1 MALYGGQVQTAP
13 YQSPDYGP
21 SVAAYKD
28 LAMAGAQGMAGMV
41 SQVGDYFKQQGEA
54 KKSAQLGIKIAEA
67 AKIMDPN
74 QAPYYD
80 NLIFSMKD
88 ENTPVQVRGAL
99 GASVQDLLKQNVS
112 SRAVAVQEAQM
123 NMRPAFFGGGKSMP
137 TRAYNAPAIQQ
148 ASRQGVAPSSV
159 VTQDDLIAGQKGT
172 TAYDDFNA
180 IEQASNM
187 DLYGGAPEGAPVNIK
202 LNQVNDLLSKGA
214 SVNAFTPAEN
224 ERIKQIAGNAAVA
237 GNEQGLTAVIQD
249 LQERYNK
256 SEASLKVTK
265 DEPIVEMQT
274 PDKVRRVVKTQT
286 GLLKDV
292 DTGEIIDRT
301 TGKSVSLGGN
311 VSFITQD
318 YINNLNKQY
327 ESQFNQD
334 NPLLNPIDGT
344 QVPGQ
349 LPDNFNPQSSIGTP
363 EQRAR
368 VQGMLVENQG
378 RAMVQNI
385 PQGAIPTDQ
394 SLAYGNVEP
403 QSAQIRISES
413 SAPVDT
419 SSFARSVGTVAQP
432 AQAPKTDLIKQYN
445 DITQLNPYQQ
455 ELVNEAKIEASQ
467 SGASPNK
474 AVSTELE
481 RNILFNR
488 AFVPTSLPKQGVR
501 IVTPE
506 DKKRQS
512 NALLAQAKTRTV
524 DRVMAYELMN
534 RFDTIQQILN
544 HPQANEFFGQS
555 LPEEEIKKLA
565 RDQGGIYALYA
576 NLKGQD
582 LVGALANI
590 KEKSGTAAGMAASE
604 TKALQEAANPLNST
618 QDWNSAKKTLMQLSS
633 DTIRSGKK
641 LGLTGVFSYADPND
655 KSKGFKAQELLRST
669 NEFDPI
675 FEDEVEYY
683 NKVDK
688 LKSQI
693 EGVPQQRAT
702 PQQTGQIQQA
712 QPSFDAYG
720 NAYQNILKKYNLPPR

>member
-1 MALYGGQVQTAP
+1 M
-13 YQSPDYGP
+13 S
-21 SVAAYKD
+21 
-28 LAMAGAQGMAGMV
+28 AGDA
-41 SQVGDYFKQQGEA
+41 
-54 KKSAQLGIKIAEA
+54 
-67 AKIMDPN
+67 
-74 QAPYYD
+74 
-80 NLIFSMKD
+80 
-88 ENTPVQVRGAL
+88 
-99 GASVQDLLKQNVS
+99 
-112 SRAVAVQEAQM
+112 
-123 NMRPAFFGGGKSMP
+123 
-137 TRAYNAPAIQQ
+137 APANQPGVIPLPPGPD
-148 ASRQGVAPSSV
+148 ATVVQGSP
-159 VTQDDLIAGQKGT
+159 
-172 TAYDDFNA
+172 
-180 IEQASNM
+180 
-187 DLYGGAPEGAPVNIK
+187 P
-202 LNQVNDLLSKGA
+202 GA
-214 SVNAFTPAEN
+214 SVNLD
-224 ERIKQIAGNAAVA
+224 AGNLNSMIQQLAKLRPVSPEENKEYVTNFSDAVVA
-237 GNEQGLTAVIQD
+237 QNEQGATQVLSKITAE
-249 LQERYNK
+249 LNK
-256 SEASLKVTK
+256 AREGHKVKEGQPAVT
-265 DEPIVEMQT
+265 IQT
-274 PDKVRRVVKTQT
+274 PSGSFSAVRTVGGDYVNQE
-286 GLLKDV
+286 
-292 DTGEIIDRT
+292 TGEIIDSK
-301 TGKSVSLGGN
+301 TGSPKKFGGVRLLN
-311 VSFITQD
+311 QD
-318 YINNLNKQY
+318 DLNKAQEIY
-327 ESQFNQD
+327 DASMGYGD
-334 NPLLNPIDGT
+334 NPLLQRIDGGPA
-344 QVPGQ
+344 PGQ
-349 LPDNFNPQSSIGTP
+349 LPDNFDPQSSIGTP
-363 EQRAR
+363 AERAR
-368 VQGMLVENQG
+368 VQGMVAENQG

-385 PQGAIPTDQ
+385 PQGAMPTDQ
-394 SLAYGNVEP
+394 SLAYGNMEP
-403 QSAQIRISES
+403 QAPQSRVSQSTPVQGLSPVERQVTFSPPTKAQSTNDDLVQEYNKLTTLD
-413 SAPVDT
+413 PY
-419 SSFARSVGTVAQP
+419 Q
-432 AQAPKTDLIKQYN
+432 KDLIN
-445 DITQLNPYQQ
+445 STM
-455 ELVNEAKIEASQ
+455 VEASQ
-467 SGASPNK
+467 SGSAPNK
-474 AVSTELE
+474 AVATELE

-501 IVTPE
+501 IVTAE
-506 DKKRQS
+506 DKKRES

-618 QDWNSAKKTLMQLSS
+618 QDWNSAKKTLMQLAS

>member
-1 MALYGGQVQTAP
+1 MT
-13 YQSPDYGP
+13 
-21 SVAAYKD
+21 
-28 LAMAGAQGMAGMV
+28 GAQGVAGMV

-123 NMRPAFFGGGKSMP
+123 GMRPAYFGGGRQAATRP
-137 TRAYNAPAIQQ
+137 TYGTSATSQ
-148 ASRQGVAPSSV
+148 ATRTSPGVGMSQGDAA
-159 VTQDDLIAGQKGT
+159 LAGQPNQGM
-172 TAYDDFNA
+172 
-180 IEQASNM
+180 IPPGS
-187 DLYGGAPEGAPVNIK
+187 GATVVQGSPP
-202 LNQVNDLLSKGA
+202 GA
-214 SVNAFTPAEN
+214 SVNLD
-224 ERIKQIAGNAAVA
+224 AGNLNSMIQQLAKLRPVSPEENKQYVTNFADAVVA
-237 GNEQGLTAVIQD
+237 QNEQGATQVLSQITTELNKAREGHKVKEGQPAVTI
-249 LQERYNK
+249 
-256 SEASLKVTK
+256 
-265 DEPIVEMQT
+265 QT
-274 PDKVRRVVKTQT
+274 PSGSFSAVRTVGGDYVNQE
-286 GLLKDV
+286 
-292 DTGEIIDRT
+292 TGEIIDSK
-301 TGKSVSLGGN
+301 TGSPKKFGGVRLLN
-311 VSFITQD
+311 QD
-318 YINNLNKQY
+318 DLNKAQEIY
-327 ESQFNQD
+327 DASMGGEVL
-334 NPLLNPIDGT
+334 PP
-344 QVPGQ
+344 
-349 LPDNFNPQSSIGTP
+349 LPDNFDPQSSIGTP
-363 EQRAR
+363 AERAR
-368 VQGMLVENQG
+368 VQGMVAENQG
-378 RAMVQNI
+378 RAMVQNT
-385 PQGAIPTDQ
+385 PQGAMPTDPSITYGATSPQAPQSRVSQSTSAQ
-394 SLAYGNVEP
+394 SLSPVERQVTFASP
-403 QSAQIRISES
+403 TKAQSTNDDLVQEYNKLTTLD
-413 SAPVDT
+413 PY
-419 SSFARSVGTVAQP
+419 Q
-432 AQAPKTDLIKQYN
+432 KDLIN
-445 DITQLNPYQQ
+445 STM
-455 ELVNEAKIEASQ
+455 VEASQ
-467 SGASPNK
+467 SGSAPNK
-474 AVSTELE
+474 AVATELE

-501 IVTPE
+501 IVTAE
-506 DKKRQS
+506 DKKRES

-555 LPEEEIKKLA
+555 LLEEEIKKLA

-604 TKALQEAANPLNST
+604 TKALQEAANPLDST

-675 FEDEVEYY
+675 FEDEVEYF
-683 NKVDK
+683 NRVNS
-688 LKSQI
+688 LKSRLQ
-693 EGVPQQRAT
+693 GGQG
-702 PQQTGQIQQA
+702 TGTTQPAPQA
-712 QPSFDAYG
+712 QPQSQPSAVTPMGLESLFF
-720 NAYQNILKKYNLPPR
+720 PTR

>member
-1 MALYGGQVQTAP
+1 VKENQPAVTIETPSGSFNALPTVG
-13 YQSPDYGP
+13 
-21 SVAAYKD
+21 
-28 LAMAGAQGMAGMV
+28 
-41 SQVGDYFKQQGEA
+41 GDYV
-54 KKSAQLGIKIAEA
+54 
-67 AKIMDPN
+67 N
-74 QAPYYD
+74 Q
-80 NLIFSMKD
+80 
-88 ENTPVQVRGAL
+88 
-99 GASVQDLLKQNVS
+99 
-112 SRAVAVQEAQM
+112 
-123 NMRPAFFGGGKSMP
+123 
-137 TRAYNAPAIQQ
+137 
-148 ASRQGVAPSSV
+148 
-159 VTQDDLIAGQKGT
+159 
-172 TAYDDFNA
+172 
-180 IEQASNM
+180 
-187 DLYGGAPEGAPVNIK
+187 
-202 LNQVNDLLSKGA
+202 
-214 SVNAFTPAEN
+214 
-224 ERIKQIAGNAAVA
+224 
-237 GNEQGLTAVIQD
+237 
-249 LQERYNK
+249 
-256 SEASLKVTK
+256 
-265 DEPIVEMQT
+265 
-274 PDKVRRVVKTQT
+274 
-286 GLLKDV
+286 
-292 DTGEIIDRT
+292 DTGEIIDSK
-301 TGKSVSLGGN
+301 TGSPKKFGG
-311 VSFITQD
+311 VRLLTQD
-318 YINNLNKQY
+318 DLNKAQEIY
-327 ESQFNQD
+327 DASMGGGVL
-334 NPLLNPIDGT
+334 PPIDGSP
-344 QVPGQ
+344 VPGQ

-363 EQRAR
+363 EERAR
-368 VQGMLVENQG
+368 VQGMVAQNQG
-378 RAMVQNI
+378 RAMVQNM
-385 PQGAIPTDQ
+385 PQGAMPTDQ

-403 QSAQIRISES
+403 QAAQSRVLES
-413 SAPVDT
+413 SIPVDT
-419 SSFARSVGTVAQP
+419 SPFARSVGTVAKP
-432 AQAPKTDLIKQYN
+432 AQEPKTDLIKQYN
-445 DITQLNPYQQ
+445 DLTQLNPYQQ

-524 DRVMAYELMN
+524 DRVMAYELMS

-555 LPEEEIKKLA
+555 IPEEEVKKLA
-565 RDQGGIYALYA
+565 REQGGIYALYA

-618 QDWNSAKKTLMQLSS
+618 QDWNSAKKTLMQLAS

-641 LGLTGVFSYADPND
+641 LGLTGVFSYIDPKD
-655 KSKGFKAQELLRST
+655 RSKGFKAQELLRST

-702 PQQTGQIQQA
+702 PQQTGQIQQT

>member
-1 MALYGGQVQTAP
+1 M
-13 YQSPDYGP
+13 
-21 SVAAYKD
+21 VA
-28 LAMAGAQGMAGMV
+28 
-41 SQVGDYFKQQGEA
+41 
-54 KKSAQLGIKIAEA
+54 
-67 AKIMDPN
+67 
-74 QAPYYD
+74 
-80 NLIFSMKD
+80 
-88 ENTPVQVRGAL
+88 
-99 GASVQDLLKQNVS
+99 
-112 SRAVAVQEAQM
+112 
-123 NMRPAFFGGGKSMP
+123 
-137 TRAYNAPAIQQ
+137 
-148 ASRQGVAPSSV
+148 
-159 VTQDDLIAGQKGT
+159 
-172 TAYDDFNA
+172 
-180 IEQASNM
+180 
-187 DLYGGAPEGAPVNIK
+187 
-202 LNQVNDLLSKGA
+202 
-214 SVNAFTPAEN
+214 
-224 ERIKQIAGNAAVA
+224 
-237 GNEQGLTAVIQD
+237 
-249 LQERYNK
+249 
-256 SEASLKVTK
+256 
-265 DEPIVEMQT
+265 
-274 PDKVRRVVKTQT
+274 
-286 GLLKDV
+286 
-292 DTGEIIDRT
+292 
-301 TGKSVSLGGN
+301 
-311 VSFITQD
+311 
-318 YINNLNKQY
+318 
-327 ESQFNQD
+327 
-334 NPLLNPIDGT
+334 
-344 QVPGQ
+344 
-349 LPDNFNPQSSIGTP
+349 
-363 EQRAR
+363 
-368 VQGMLVENQG
+368 ENQG

-385 PQGAIPTDQ
+385 PQGAMPTDQ
-394 SLAYGNVEP
+394 SLAYGNMEP
-403 QSAQIRISES
+403 QAPQSRVYQSTPVQGLSPVERQVTFSPPTKAQSTNDDLVQEYNKLTTLD
-413 SAPVDT
+413 PY
-419 SSFARSVGTVAQP
+419 Q
-432 AQAPKTDLIKQYN
+432 KDLIN
-445 DITQLNPYQQ
+445 STM
-455 ELVNEAKIEASQ
+455 VEASQ
-467 SGASPNK
+467 SGSAPNK
-474 AVSTELE
+474 AVATELE

-501 IVTPE
+501 IVTAE
-506 DKKRQS
+506 DKKRES

-555 LPEEEIKKLA
+555 IPEEEVKKLA

>member
-1 MALYGGQVQTAP
+1 MAIIAGQVQTLP
-13 YQSPDYGP
+13 YQYGD
-21 SVAAYKD
+21 SSAMIQSAQN
-28 LAMAGAQGMAGMV
+28 LAMAGSQGIADLTG
-41 SQVGDYFKQQGEA
+41 QVKDYFKQQGDA

-123 NMRPAFFGGGKSMP
+123 GMRPAYFGGGQAATRP
-137 TRAYNAPAIQQ
+137 TYGTSAISQAAR
-148 ASRQGVAPSSV
+148 ASRGVDMSQGDAA
-159 VTQDDLIAGQKGT
+159 LAGQPNQDMIPPG
-172 TAYDDFNA
+172 
-180 IEQASNM
+180 S
-187 DLYGGAPEGAPVNIK
+187 GATVVQGSPP
-202 LNQVNDLLSKGA
+202 GA
-214 SVNAFTPAEN
+214 SVNLD
-224 ERIKQIAGNAAVA
+224 AGNLNSMIQQLAKLRPVSPEENKQYVTNFADAVVA
-237 GNEQGLTAVIQD
+237 QNEQGATQVLSQITNELNKAREGHKVKEGQPAVTI
-249 LQERYNK
+249 
-256 SEASLKVTK
+256 
-265 DEPIVEMQT
+265 QT
-274 PDKVRRVVKTQT
+274 PSGSFSAVRTVGGDYVNQE
-286 GLLKDV
+286 
-292 DTGEIIDRT
+292 TGEIIDSK
-301 TGKSVSLGGN
+301 TGSPKKFGG
-311 VSFITQD
+311 VRLLSQD
-318 YINNLNKQY
+318 DLNKAQEIY
-327 ESQFNQD
+327 DASMGGEVLP
-334 NPLLNPIDGT
+334 PLL
-344 QVPGQ
+344 
-349 LPDNFNPQSSIGTP
+349 DNFDPQSSIGTP
-363 EQRAR
+363 AERAR
-368 VQGMLVENQG
+368 VQGMVAENQG

-385 PQGAIPTDQ
+385 PQGAMPTDQ

-419 SSFARSVGTVAQP
+419 SSFARSVRTVAQS

-582 LVGALANI
+582 LVGALADI

>member
-1 MALYGGQVQTAP
+1 MALVAGQIPVSGYRTPDYSGAAAAAGAAQAAP
-13 YQSPDYGP
+13 YQMIS
-21 SVAAYKD
+21 D
-28 LAMAGAQGMAGMV
+28 LTG
-41 SQVGDYFKQQGEA
+41 QVKDYFKQQGEA
-54 KKSAQLGIKIAEA
+54 KKSAQYGIKIAEA
-67 AKIMDPN
+67 AKIMDPM

-80 NLIFSMKD
+80 QLINSMKD
-88 ENTPVQVRGAL
+88 EDTPVSVRGAL
-99 GASVQDLLKQNVS
+99 GASIQDILKQNIS

-123 NMRPAFFGGGKSMP
+123 NMRPAYFGGGRQVATRP
-137 TRAYNAPAIQQ
+137 TYGVNRGVDVSQVDAALDMQPN
-148 ASRQGVAPSSV
+148 QGMIPPEPDATV
-159 VTQDDLIAGQKGT
+159 VQG
-172 TAYDDFNA
+172 
-180 IEQASNM
+180 S
-187 DLYGGAPEGAPVNIK
+187 PP
-202 LNQVNDLLSKGA
+202 GA
-214 SVNAFTPAEN
+214 SVNLD
-224 ERIKQIAGNAAVA
+224 AGNLNSMIQQLSKLRPVSADENKQYVTNFADAVVAQNEPGAKQVLNQLASEVQKASA
-237 GNEQGLTAVIQD
+237 GYKVKENQPAVTI
-249 LQERYNK
+249 E
-256 SEASLKVTK
+256 
-265 DEPIVEMQT
+265 T
-274 PDKVRRVVKTQT
+274 PSGSFNALPTVGGDYVNQ
-286 GLLKDV
+286 
-292 DTGEIIDRT
+292 DTGEIIDSK
-301 TGKSVSLGGN
+301 TGSPKKFGG
-311 VSFITQD
+311 VRLLTQD
-318 YINNLNKQY
+318 DLNKAQEIY
-327 ESQFNQD
+327 DASMGGGVL
-334 NPLLNPIDGT
+334 PPIDGSP
-344 QVPGQ
+344 VPGQ

-363 EQRAR
+363 EERAR
-368 VQGMLVENQG
+368 VQGMVAQNQG
-378 RAMVQNI
+378 RAMVQNM
-385 PQGAIPTDQ
+385 PQGAMPTDQ

-403 QSAQIRISES
+403 QAAQSRVLES
-413 SAPVDT
+413 SIPVDT
-419 SSFARSVGTVAQP
+419 SPFARSVGTVAKP
-432 AQAPKTDLIKQYN
+432 AQEPKTDLIKQYN
-445 DITQLNPYQQ
+445 DLTQLNPYQQ

-524 DRVMAYELMN
+524 DRVMAYELMS

-555 LPEEEIKKLA
+555 IPEEEVKKLA
-565 RDQGGIYALYA
+565 REQGGIYALYA

-618 QDWNSAKKTLMQLSS
+618 QDWNSAKKTLMQLAS

-641 LGLTGVFSYADPND
+641 LGLTGVFSYIDPKD
-655 KSKGFKAQELLRST
+655 RSKGFKAQELLRST

-693 EGVPQQRAT
+693 EGVPQQQAT

>member
-1 MALYGGQVQTAP
+1 MISDLTGQV
-13 YQSPDYGP
+13 
-21 SVAAYKD
+21 K
-28 LAMAGAQGMAGMV
+28 
-41 SQVGDYFKQQGEA
+41 DYFKQQGEA

-123 NMRPAFFGGGKSMP
+123 GMRPAYFGGGRQAATRP
-137 TRAYNAPAIQQ
+137 TYGTSATSQ
-148 ASRQGVAPSSV
+148 ATRTSPGVGMSQGDAA
-159 VTQDDLIAGQKGT
+159 LAGQPNQGM
-172 TAYDDFNA
+172 
-180 IEQASNM
+180 IPPGS
-187 DLYGGAPEGAPVNIK
+187 GATVVQGSPP
-202 LNQVNDLLSKGA
+202 GA
-214 SVNAFTPAEN
+214 SVNLD
-224 ERIKQIAGNAAVA
+224 AGNLNSMIQQLAKLRPVSPEENKQYVTNFADAVIA
-237 GNEQGLTAVIQD
+237 QNEQGATQVLSQITTELNKAREGHKVKEGQPAVTI
-249 LQERYNK
+249 
-256 SEASLKVTK
+256 
-265 DEPIVEMQT
+265 QT
-274 PDKVRRVVKTQT
+274 PSGSFSAVRTVGGDYVNQE
-286 GLLKDV
+286 
-292 DTGEIIDRT
+292 TGEIIDSK
-301 TGKSVSLGGN
+301 TGSPKKFGGVRLLN
-311 VSFITQD
+311 QD
-318 YINNLNKQY
+318 DLNKAQEIY
-327 ESQFNQD
+327 DASMGGEVL
-334 NPLLNPIDGT
+334 PP
-344 QVPGQ
+344 
-349 LPDNFNPQSSIGTP
+349 LPDNFDPQSSIGTP
-363 EQRAR
+363 AERAR
-368 VQGMLVENQG
+368 VQGMVAENQG
-378 RAMVQNI
+378 RAMVQNT
-385 PQGAIPTDQ
+385 PQGAIPTEQ

-555 LPEEEIKKLA
+555 IPEEEVKKLA

-582 LVGALANI
+582 LVGALADI

-604 TKALQEAANPLNST
+604 TKALQEAANPLLST
-618 QDWNSAKKTLMQLSS
+618 QDWGSAKKTLMQLSA
-633 DTIRSGKK
+633 DVVRSGKN

-675 FEDEVEYY
+675 FEDEVEYF
-683 NKVDK
+683 NRVNS
-688 LKSQI
+688 LKSRLQ
-693 EGVPQQRAT
+693 GGQG
-702 PQQTGQIQQA
+702 TGTTQPAPQA
-712 QPSFDAYG
+712 QPQSQPSAVTPMGLESLFF
-720 NAYQNILKKYNLPPR
+720 PTR

>member
-1 MALYGGQVQTAP
+1 MI
-13 YQSPDYGP
+13 QS
-21 SVAAYKD
+21 AQN
-28 LAMAGAQGMAGMV
+28 LAMAGSQGIADLTG
-41 SQVGDYFKQQGEA
+41 QVKDYFKQQGDA

-123 NMRPAFFGGGKSMP
+123 GMRPAYFGGGQAATRP
-137 TRAYNAPAIQQ
+137 TYGTSAISQAAR
-148 ASRQGVAPSSV
+148 ASRGVDMSQGDAA
-159 VTQDDLIAGQKGT
+159 LAGQPNQDMIPPG
-172 TAYDDFNA
+172 
-180 IEQASNM
+180 S
-187 DLYGGAPEGAPVNIK
+187 GATVVQGSPP
-202 LNQVNDLLSKGA
+202 GA
-214 SVNAFTPAEN
+214 SVNLD
-224 ERIKQIAGNAAVA
+224 AGNLNSMIQQLAKLRPVSPEENKQYVTNFADAVVA
-237 GNEQGLTAVIQD
+237 QNEQGATQVLSQITNELNKAREGHKVKEGQPAVTI
-249 LQERYNK
+249 
-256 SEASLKVTK
+256 
-265 DEPIVEMQT
+265 QT
-274 PDKVRRVVKTQT
+274 PSGSFSAVRTVGGDYVNQE
-286 GLLKDV
+286 
-292 DTGEIIDRT
+292 TGEIIDSK
-301 TGKSVSLGGN
+301 TGSPKKFGG
-311 VSFITQD
+311 VRLLSQD
-318 YINNLNKQY
+318 DLNKAQEIY
-327 ESQFNQD
+327 DASMGGEVLP
-334 NPLLNPIDGT
+334 PLL
-344 QVPGQ
+344 
-349 LPDNFNPQSSIGTP
+349 DNFDPQSSIGTP
-363 EQRAR
+363 AERAR
-368 VQGMLVENQG
+368 VQGMVAENQG

-385 PQGAIPTDQ
+385 PQGAMPTDQ

-419 SSFARSVGTVAQP
+419 SSFARSVRTVAQS

-582 LVGALANI
+582 LVGALADI

>member
-1 MALYGGQVQTAP
+1 
-13 YQSPDYGP
+13 
-21 SVAAYKD
+21 VAAYKD
-28 LAMAGAQGMAGMV
+28 LAMARAQGVAGMV

-67 AKIMDPN
+67 AKLMDPN

-123 NMRPAFFGGGKSMP
+123 GMRPAYFGGGKQAATRP
-137 TRAYNAPAIQQ
+137 TYGYPKSISADRVVDISKGDAALANQPGVIPLDPGPDATVV
-148 ASRQGVAPSSV
+148 QGSP
-159 VTQDDLIAGQKGT
+159 
-172 TAYDDFNA
+172 
-180 IEQASNM
+180 
-187 DLYGGAPEGAPVNIK
+187 P
-202 LNQVNDLLSKGA
+202 GA
-214 SVNAFTPAEN
+214 SVNLD
-224 ERIKQIAGNAAVA
+224 AGNLNSMIQQLAKLRPVSPEENKQYVTNFADAVVA
-237 GNEQGLTAVIQD
+237 QNEQGATQVLSQITTELNKAREGHKVKEGQQAVTI
-249 LQERYNK
+249 
-256 SEASLKVTK
+256 
-265 DEPIVEMQT
+265 QT
-274 PDKVRRVVKTQT
+274 PSGSFSAVRTVGGDYVNQE
-286 GLLKDV
+286 
-292 DTGEIIDRT
+292 TGEIIDSK
-301 TGKSVSLGGN
+301 TGSPKKFGGARLLN
-311 VSFITQD
+311 QD
-318 YINNLNKQY
+318 DLNKAQEIY
-327 ESQFNQD
+327 DASMGGEVLP
-334 NPLLNPIDGT
+334 PLPN
-344 QVPGQ
+344 
-349 LPDNFNPQSSIGTP
+349 NFDPQSSIGTP
-363 EQRAR
+363 AERAR
-368 VQGMLVENQG
+368 VQGMVAENQG

-385 PQGAIPTDQ
+385 PQGAMPTDQ
-394 SLAYGNVEP
+394 SLAYGNMEP
-403 QSAQIRISES
+403 QAPQSRVSQSTPVQGLSPVERQVTFSPPTKAQSTNDDLVQEYNKLTTL
-413 SAPVDT
+413 D
-419 SSFARSVGTVAQP
+419 QY
-432 AQAPKTDLIKQYN
+432 QKDLIN
-445 DITQLNPYQQ
+445 STM
-455 ELVNEAKIEASQ
+455 VEASQ
-467 SGASPNK
+467 SGSAPNK
-474 AVSTELE
+474 AVATELE

-501 IVTPE
+501 IVTAE
-506 DKKRQS
+506 DKKRES

-641 LGLTGVFSYADPND
+641 LGLTGVFSYADPKD

-675 FEDEVEYY
+675 FEDEVEYF
-683 NKVDK
+683 NRVNS
-688 LKSQI
+688 LKIRLQ
-693 EGVPQQRAT
+693 GGQG
-702 PQQTGQIQQA
+702 TGTTQPAPQA
-712 QPSFDAYG
+712 QPQSQPSAVTPMGLESLFF
-720 NAYQNILKKYNLPPR
+720 PTR

>member
-1 MALYGGQVQTAP
+1 MAIIAGTVPTLP
-13 YQSPDYGP
+13 YQYGD
-21 SVAAYKD
+21 SSAMIQSARD
-28 LAMAGAQGMAGMV
+28 LAMTGAQGVSNIAG
-41 SQVGDYFKQQGEA
+41 QVGDYFKQQGEA

-67 AKIMDPN
+67 AKLMDPN

-112 SRAVAVQEAQM
+112 SRAVAVQEVQM
-123 NMRPAFFGGGKSMP
+123 GMRPAYFGGGRQAATRP
-137 TRAYNAPAIQQ
+137 TYGTSTTSQ
-148 ASRQGVAPSSV
+148 ATRTSPGVDMSQGDAALAGQPNQGVIPPGSGATV
-159 VTQDDLIAGQKGT
+159 VQG
-172 TAYDDFNA
+172 
-180 IEQASNM
+180 S
-187 DLYGGAPEGAPVNIK
+187 PP
-202 LNQVNDLLSKGA
+202 GA
-214 SVNAFTPAEN
+214 SVNLD
-224 ERIKQIAGNAAVA
+224 AGNLNSMIQQLAKLRPVSPEENKEYITNFSDSVVA
-237 GNEQGLTAVIQD
+237 QNEQGATQVLSKITAE
-249 LQERYNK
+249 LNK
-256 SEASLKVTK
+256 AREGHKVKEGQPAVT
-265 DEPIVEMQT
+265 IQT
-274 PDKVRRVVKTQT
+274 PSGSFSAARTVGGDYVNQE
-286 GLLKDV
+286 
-292 DTGEIIDRT
+292 TGEIIDSK
-301 TGKSVSLGGN
+301 TGSPKKFGG
-311 VSFITQD
+311 VR
-318 YINNLNKQY
+318 LL
-327 ESQFNQD
+327 NQD
-334 NPLLNPIDGT
+334 DLNEAQKIYDASMGGEVLPPI
-344 QVPGQ
+344 
-349 LPDNFNPQSSIGTP
+349 PDNFDPQSSIGTP
-363 EQRAR
+363 AERAR
-368 VQGMLVENQG
+368 VQGMVAENQG
-378 RAMVQNI
+378 RAMVQNT
-385 PQGAIPTDQ
+385 PQGAMPTDP
-394 SLAYGNVEP
+394 SITYGATSPQVP
-403 QSAQIRISES
+403 QSRVSQSTPVQGLSPVERQVTFASPTKAQSTNDDLVQEYNKLTTLD
-413 SAPVDT
+413 PY
-419 SSFARSVGTVAQP
+419 Q
-432 AQAPKTDLIKQYN
+432 KDLIN
-445 DITQLNPYQQ
+445 STM
-455 ELVNEAKIEASQ
+455 VEASQ
-467 SGASPNK
+467 SGSAPNK
-474 AVSTELE
+474 AVATELE

-501 IVTPE
+501 IVTAE
-506 DKKRQS
+506 DKKRES

-555 LPEEEIKKLA
+555 IPEEEVKKLA

-582 LVGALANI
+582 LVGALADI

-604 TKALQEAANPLNST
+604 TKALQEAANPLLST

>member
-1 MALYGGQVQTAP
+1 MALFAGQVQTTP
-13 YQSPDYGP
+13 YQAPDYGP
-21 SVAAYKD
+21 SVAAARE
-28 LAMAGAQGMAGMV
+28 LAMTGAQGVAGMV

-123 NMRPAFFGGGKSMP
+123 GMRPAYFGGGRQAATRP
-137 TRAYNAPAIQQ
+137 TYGTSATSQ
-148 ASRQGVAPSSV
+148 ATRTSPGVGMSQGDAA
-159 VTQDDLIAGQKGT
+159 LAGQPNQGM
-172 TAYDDFNA
+172 
-180 IEQASNM
+180 IPPGS
-187 DLYGGAPEGAPVNIK
+187 GATVVQGSPP
-202 LNQVNDLLSKGA
+202 GA
-214 SVNAFTPAEN
+214 SVNLD
-224 ERIKQIAGNAAVA
+224 AGNLNSMIQQLAKLRPVSPEENKQYVTNFADAVVA
-237 GNEQGLTAVIQD
+237 QNEQGATQVLSQITTELNKAREGHKVKEGQPAVTI
-249 LQERYNK
+249 
-256 SEASLKVTK
+256 
-265 DEPIVEMQT
+265 QT
-274 PDKVRRVVKTQT
+274 PSGSFSAVRTVGGDYVNQE
-286 GLLKDV
+286 
-292 DTGEIIDRT
+292 TGEIIDSK
-301 TGKSVSLGGN
+301 TGSPKKFGGVRLLN
-311 VSFITQD
+311 QD
-318 YINNLNKQY
+318 DLNKAQEIY
-327 ESQFNQD
+327 DASMGGEVL
-334 NPLLNPIDGT
+334 PP
-344 QVPGQ
+344 
-349 LPDNFNPQSSIGTP
+349 LPDNFDPQSSIGTP
-363 EQRAR
+363 AERAR
-368 VQGMLVENQG
+368 VQGMVAENQG
-378 RAMVQNI
+378 RAMVQNT
-385 PQGAIPTDQ
+385 PQGAMPTDPSITYGATSPQAPQSRVSQSTSAQ
-394 SLAYGNVEP
+394 SLSPVERQVTFASP
-403 QSAQIRISES
+403 TKAQSTNDDLVQEYNKLTTLD
-413 SAPVDT
+413 PY
-419 SSFARSVGTVAQP
+419 Q
-432 AQAPKTDLIKQYN
+432 KDLIN
-445 DITQLNPYQQ
+445 STM
-455 ELVNEAKIEASQ
+455 VEASQ
-467 SGASPNK
+467 SGSAPNK
-474 AVSTELE
+474 AVATELE

-501 IVTPE
+501 IVTAE
-506 DKKRQS
+506 DKKRES

-555 LPEEEIKKLA
+555 LLEEEIKKLA

-604 TKALQEAANPLNST
+604 TKALQEAANPLDST

-675 FEDEVEYY
+675 FEDEVEYF
-683 NKVDK
+683 NRVNS
-688 LKSQI
+688 LKSRLQ
-693 EGVPQQRAT
+693 GGQG
-702 PQQTGQIQQA
+702 TGTTQPAPQA
-712 QPSFDAYG
+712 QPQSQPSAVTPMGLESLFF
-720 NAYQNILKKYNLPPR
+720 PTR